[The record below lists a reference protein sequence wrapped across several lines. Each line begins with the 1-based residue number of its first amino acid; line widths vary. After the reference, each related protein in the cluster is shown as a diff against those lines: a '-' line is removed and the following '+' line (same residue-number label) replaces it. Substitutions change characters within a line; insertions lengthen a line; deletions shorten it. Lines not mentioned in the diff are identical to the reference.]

1 MLMDTSAKM
10 IFNMNAYK
18 TDISVNTFLWH
29 FFLHKLSLMPVLFNV
44 NFILKF
50 SESESL
56 IQLLDDEYSKYIQN
70 CVTVLTNTFLCLESV
85 HFN

>member
-1 MLMDTSAKM
+1 
-10 IFNMNAYK
+10 
-18 TDISVNTFLWH
+18 
-29 FFLHKLSLMPVLFNV
+29 MPVLFNV